1 MSVHCLLSSQDADVR
16 LVRLGDLP
24 ELKGRSAELNPPGR
38 NSGAAFCGALQSRHY
53 CSRAVSTR
61 AWAGDIASASSH
73 GARRLRA
80 RILDGVRGWFR
91 ADRRAAKVA
100 CRFRRRSCL
109 CSVGPQWLPAR
120 ACVSHADWWR
130 TCRRPRKGTH
140 ARGRLYPVRLGV
152 GGLRAGSF
160 GGLANCGA
168 RCARHCRGDCSAC
181 EPRPYRRDLSAR
193 RTKWG
198 DRRLGSSIGPD
209 HRRRSRPWRLAD
221 RYLRLAVG
229 VLDQPAARTCR
240 CRHLAG
246 LRTERSPRVRASST

>member
-1 MSVHCLLSSQDADVR
+1 M
-16 LVRLGDLP
+16 
-24 ELKGRSAELNPPGR
+24 
-38 NSGAAFCGALQSRHY
+38 
-53 CSRAVSTR
+53 STR

-73 GARRLRA
+73 GACRLRA

-91 ADRRAAKVA
+91 ADRRAAEVA

-109 CSVGPQWLPAR
+109 CSVGPQWIRAA

-140 ARGRLYPVRLGV
+140 ARGRLYPVRHGV
-152 GGLRAGSF
+152 GGLRAGSV
-160 GGLANCGA
+160 GGLADCGA
-168 RCARHCRGDCSAC
+168 RCARHCRGDRSAC

-193 RTKWG
+193 RTKRG

-209 HRRRSRPWRLAD
+209 HRRRSRPGRLAD
-221 RYLRLAVG
+221 RYLRLADG

-246 LRTERSPRVRASST
+246 LRTGRSPRSRVSST